1 MSTVNNG
8 PQIVKTSLAFVLDP
22 TVSAGYIKTPK
33 QISNC
38 ITWFDA
44 DDLSTITTETSTRNV
59 RFWADKSA
67 SNLVLTGGGLT
78 LANEPLSVLA
88 GMNGRNTMRFDGADY
103 IYGAFTTSYTEFTIF
118 LVLKGDISTNNF
130 QYPFT
135 IWNGTNTNNFHF
147 DVNDPDGSNF
157 AKTLWVYW
165 NSGGSPYSAIPAT
178 SPNTTSD
185 FLQGSPTMLT
195 FSHTNAGS
203 GTNVI
208 YVNGKARSDQ
218 VNASTQTITIG
229 GSGFNLYMGARTTG
243 LAGPY
248 YGDICELII
257 YSRQLSTTERSQIHN
272 YLSNKWRI
280 PFLQTTLTNR
290 DLIFGKL
297 PTCQNNNI
305 PVLDKS
311 YRVNP
316 ANATGSPLQSNFYFA
331 DSVSWMSSVIT
342 TTITLEAWVKPNSF
356 TFAGN
361 SGDIGAIMIA
371 NSCFYLSLDTNG
383 KFNAFMYGSAGS
395 TVSHQPSTTSV
406 TRHAWNHVVWTFDG
420 SYIRWYLNG
429 VLDKT
434 SSTTFTIGTIA
445 LSQYL
450 GIGAEGSSTYG
461 RMLDGY
467 VAGCKIYGKAL
478 TTTEV
483 SQNYESSKTEFS
495 NFPNIIT
502 SGLTAYLDTDIYSSY
517 IGSGTTFND
526 LTGNGNYFQLTN
538 SPTFVST
545 EPKTFNLSGD
555 SQHFLYYAS
564 IGNPT
569 GNTGISLPSA
579 NSWTCTF
586 WFRTSVTNSNRNS
599 LLSHM
604 GSGPV
609 YALMGVS
616 NSVLIYYHYDGN
628 NGGWLT
634 KSATTNVADNN
645 WHNVVFVNTNNTMTI
660 YLNGVLEK
668 SSFSSTATNA
678 NNYVNGLGGSWESRY
693 FNGSIS
699 TFMYYNTNLSAAQ
712 VLQNYNAQKFRF
724 GK

>member
-38 ITWFDA
+38 LLWLDGN
-44 DDLSTITTETSTRNV
+44 DTSTLSLSSNIV
-59 RFWADKSA
+59 SSWSSKGTSSLTALSQQLSNLPA
-67 SNLVLTGGGLT
+67 SNFSPLYTAGAVNGLGAIYFDGSNDYMYVGSLSALANIPGYTSFIVLSPIYLNATQVFCGLQASFSSGTYDFFTYYLSLDTLRTGFDGGG
-78 LANEPLSVLA
+78 
-88 GMNGRNTMRFDGADY
+88 NGA
-103 IYGAFTTSYTEFTIF
+103 TSYTSRNDGQKII
-118 LVLKGDISTNNF
+118 ISTVRSAGTANTF
-130 QYPFT
+130 V
-135 IWNGTNTNNFHF
+135 NGYQIQTNGS
-147 DVNDPDGSNF
+147 VN
-157 AKTLWVYW
+157 A
-165 NSGGSPYSAIPAT
+165 
-178 SPNTTSD
+178 NTD
-185 FLQGSPTMLT
+185 
-195 FSHTNAGS
+195 AGISILGIGANTYLS
-203 GTNVI
+203 GT
-208 YVNGKARSDQ
+208 Q
-218 VNASTQTITIG
+218 
-229 GSGFNLYMGARTTG
+229 
-243 LAGPY
+243 PY
-248 YGDICELII
+248 KGYICEIII
-257 YSRQLSTTERSQIHN
+257 YNRALTTTERSQVQN

-280 PFLQTTLTNR
+280 PLQQTTLINR

-297 PTCQNNNI
+297 ATCQNNNI
-305 PVLDKS
+305 PVIDKS
-311 YRVNP
+311 YRLNP

-383 KFNAFMYGSAGS
+383 KFNAFMYGSAGN

-467 VAGCKIYGKAL
+467 VVGCKIYGKAL

-495 NFPNIIT
+495 NLPNIIT
-502 SGLTAYLDTDIYSSY
+502 SGLTTYLDTDIYSSY

-538 SPTFVST
+538 SPSYVST
-545 EPKTFNLSGD
+545 EPKNFGLSSAS

-569 GNTGISLPSA
+569 GGTGISLPSA
-579 NSWTCTF
+579 NSWTCAF
-586 WFRTSVTNSNRNS
+586 WFRTTTNTTYNPF
-599 LLSHM
+599 LSHM

-609 YALMGVS
+609 YSLMGTTGTT
-616 NSVLIYYHYDGN
+616 LTYYHY
-628 NGGWLT
+628 NGGWLF
-634 KSATTNVADNN
+634 KNATTNVLDNV
-645 WHNVVFVNTNNTMTI
+645 WHQAVFVNTANTMII
-660 YLNGVLEK
+660 YLDGVVEK
-668 SSFSSTATNA
+668 ASFDSTVSGPSNL
-678 NNYVNGLGGSWESRY
+678 VNGFGGSWTGT
-693 FNGSIS
+693 FTGNL
-699 TFMYYNTNLSAAQ
+699 TNFMYYNTNLSAAQ

>member
-22 TVSAGYIKTPK
+22 TVSAGFIKTPK

-59 RFWADKSA
+59 RYWADKSA

-78 LANEPLSVLA
+78 LANEPLSVVGGL
-88 GMNGRNTMRFDGADY
+88 NGRNTVKFDGNDY
-103 IYGAFTTSYTEFTIF
+103 IYGAFNTSYTEFTIF
-118 LVLKGDISTNNF
+118 LVMRGDINSTTY
-130 QYPFT
+130 QYPFS
-135 IWNGTNTNNFHF
+135 INNGTNTNNFHF

-157 AKTLWVYW
+157 ARTLWVYW
-165 NSGGSPYSAIPAT
+165 NSGGSPYSILPLT
-178 SPNTTSD
+178 SPNTNSD
-185 FLQGSPTMLT
+185 FLQGSPTLLT

-218 VNASTQTITIG
+218 SNAGTQTITIG
-229 GSGFNLYMGARTTG
+229 GSGFNLYMGARSTG

-257 YSRQLSTTERSQIHN
+257 YSRQLSSTERFQVNN
-272 YLSNKWRI
+272 YLANKWRI
-280 PFLQTTLTNR
+280 PLLQTTLTNR
-290 DLIFGKL
+290 DLIFNKL
-297 PTCQNNNI
+297 ATCQNNNI
-305 PVLDKS
+305 PVIDKS
-311 YRVNP
+311 YRLNP

-331 DSVSWMSSVIT
+331 DSVSWMNTVISS
-342 TTITLEAWVKPNSF
+342 TITMEAWIKPNSF

-361 SGDIGAIMIA
+361 DNGLGTIMIA
-371 NSCFYLSLDTNG
+371 NSNFYLSIDSNG
-383 KFNAFMYGSAGS
+383 KFNAYLQGSAGAFG
-395 TVSHQPSTTSV
+395 SHQPSTTSV
-406 TRHAWNHVVWTFDG
+406 TRHVWNHVVWTYDG
-420 SYIRWYLNG
+420 AYIRWYLNG

-434 SSTTFTIGTIA
+434 SSTTFTVGTIT
-445 LSQYL
+445 LTNYL
-450 GIGAEGSSTYG
+450 GIGSEGAVGYG
-461 RMLDGY
+461 RFLDGY

-478 TTTEV
+478 SASEI

-495 NFPNIIT
+495 NLPSIVT
-502 SGLTAYLDTDIYSSY
+502 SNLLSHLDSDVYSSY
-517 IGSGTTFND
+517 IGSGTTFSD
-526 LTGNGNYFQLTN
+526 LSGNGNYFQLTN

-545 EPKTFNLSGD
+545 EPKTFNLSGA
-555 SQHFLYYAS
+555 SQYFLYYAS
-564 IGNPT
+564 IGAPT
-569 GNTGISLPSA
+569 GNTGLALPSA
-579 NSWTCTF
+579 NSWTCAF

-609 YALMGVS
+609 YCLMGVS
-616 NSVLIYYHYDGN
+616 NSVLIYYHY
-628 NGGWLT
+628 NGGFFT

-645 WHNVVFVNTNNTMTI
+645 WHNAVFVNTNNTMTI

-668 SSFSSTATNA
+668 SSFDSTVSGP
-678 NNYVNGLGGSWESRY
+678 NNYVNGLGGSWESVF

-699 TFMYYNTNLSAAQ
+699 NFMYYNTNLSAAQ
-712 VLQNYNAQKFRF
+712 VLQNYNATKFKF